1 MIWEIIKKQA
11 KIFSR
16 DRLQLLLIIGL
27 PILLIIILSV
37 SLSSFISGDTI
48 DFDANIGIIEHSN
61 EQQQVDK
68 FIDEIKETELPD
80 EAKLV
85 IIEAAESFMPIDLLK
100 NEVLA
105 EFDHMFHLEDI
116 KPSEKEKVLNEE
128 EFSIVIDVP
137 EDFTYQFLKKVMLDE
152 GNVSSMTLYE
162 KNDLGAAAVKTI
174 VKSFRE
180 QFSMNVLIAK
190 NNLDD
195 DIINI
200 NDKFSGQTAI
210 GHKKP
215 INAKQYYTVGM
226 AVMNV
231 LYIASTVSSFAF
243 AEKRA
248 QVFNRIILTNV
259 SRWTYFT
266 GVFLSSSM
274 FAFMQLL
281 FIFGFSRFV
290 FGVSFSALPFLMI
303 TLCVSFA
310 VGALATLLTSISYRI
325 NSEQVTNFFGTIL
338 IAFLALVGGSF
349 FPIGDLSNIIQLIG
363 DFTPN
368 GASMSAYLAILRGDS
383 ILEVME
389 HIVYLLVFILIVLMA
404 AVISF
409 PKRGQST

>member
-274 FAFMQLL
+274 LDRKSTRLNSSHVAN
-281 FIFGFSRFV
+281 SYAV
-290 FGVSFSALPFLMI
+290 FCLKKKKL
-303 TLCVSFA
+303 
-310 VGALATLLTSISYRI
+310 
-325 NSEQVTNFFGTIL
+325 EQNCF
-338 IAFLALVGGSF
+338 
-349 FPIGDLSNIIQLIG
+349 
-363 DFTPN
+363 
-368 GASMSAYLAILRGDS
+368 
-383 ILEVME
+383 
-389 HIVYLLVFILIVLMA
+389 
-404 AVISF
+404 
-409 PKRGQST
+409 